1 MPPRSVRF
9 RITNIANG
17 VSYDELLEALSTQI
31 ALDDVCLLR
40 HTFKPDSH
48 ADGET
53 QVAEMELPS
62 DEAELLR
69 GAMQQAKVFVQRLGI
84 TTVIHFSELQ
94 EPEGRCSE
102 LPAASSKA
110 HDSASAPPGVTSSG
124 ALLPPFIARDSHRPA
139 ARAASSGALD
149 DDSSSQ
155 GSQPSRRPPES
166 RSPPESP
173 GPAPRAPDPRRG
185 APAMELERAVPSADG
200 GQGYSHLPQRRGAAG
215 ARGAPAHGERDDA
228 PWPAR
233 GETSAR
239 GSGERQPTGSRDEAP
254 PRLPLDGRQLDNH
267 SRQPFGAQD
276 RTPGVQGGSPVDD
289 CGELEQTM
297 DRGPEMAYCTRFLDA
312 PNGDPKLL
320 RACTAPCALQ

>member
-31 ALDDVCLLR
+31 ALDDVRLLR
-40 HTFKPDSH
+40 HTFKLDPH
-48 ADGET
+48 ADGKT

-62 DEAELLR
+62 DEAELIR

-94 EPEGRCSE
+94 EPEDRCSE
-102 LPAASSKA
+102 LPAPSNKA
-110 HDSASAPPGVTSSG
+110 HDLASAPPGVTSSG
-124 ALLPPFIARDSHRPA
+124 ALLPPLVARDSHRPV
-139 ARAASSGALD
+139 ARAGSSGALD
-149 DDSSSQ
+149 DDDDSDVNSQ
-155 GSQPSRRPPES
+155 GSRPSRR

-173 GPAPRAPDPRRG
+173 GPAPRAPGPSRG
-185 APAMELERAVPSADG
+185 APAMELERAVPRHGSAAG
-200 GQGYSHLPQRRGAAG
+200 RQGHSHLPQHRDAVAA
-215 ARGAPAHGERDDA
+215 APGERDDA

-239 GSGERQPTGSRDEAP
+239 GSGERQAAGSRDQAP
-254 PRLPLDGRQLDNH
+254 PRPPFDGRAH
-267 SRQPFGAQD
+267 SRQPI
-276 RTPGVQGGSPVDD
+276 GGSPVDD
-289 CGELEQTM
+289 CGELEQTL